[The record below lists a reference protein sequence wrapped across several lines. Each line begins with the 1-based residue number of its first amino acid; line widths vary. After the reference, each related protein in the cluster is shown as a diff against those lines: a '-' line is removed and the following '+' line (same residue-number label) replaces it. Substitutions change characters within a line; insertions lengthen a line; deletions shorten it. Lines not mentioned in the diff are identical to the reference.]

1 MSQLILPL
9 KGKRIFIVEDN
20 IPNRTIM
27 QLALEYEGAKTGIER
42 WGTDTMERLERFA
55 PVDII
60 LLDLMLP
67 NNITGYDI
75 FEQIRALPAFADIPI
90 VAVSASDPA
99 VAIPR
104 TLQMGF
110 AGFIRKPINQAL
122 FPHQILSIIEGEQVW
137 ERI

>member
-1 MSQLILPL
+1 MNQMMMPL

-27 QLALEYEGAKTGIER
+27 QLSLEYEGAKTGIER
-42 WGTDTMERLERFA
+42 WGTDTLERLQRFA
-55 PVDII
+55 PVDVI

-75 FEQIRALPAFADIPI
+75 FEQIRALPAFDAVPI

-104 TLQMGF
+104 TQSMGF
-110 AGFIRKPINQAL
+110 VGFIRKPINQNL
-122 FPHQILSIIEGEQVW
+122 FPRQILSIIEGEQIW